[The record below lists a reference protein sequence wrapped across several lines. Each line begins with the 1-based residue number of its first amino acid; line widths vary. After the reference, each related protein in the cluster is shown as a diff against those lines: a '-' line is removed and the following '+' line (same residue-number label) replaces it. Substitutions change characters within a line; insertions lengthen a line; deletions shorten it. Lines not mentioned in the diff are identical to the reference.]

1 MQISGRA
8 PELSLEQREKRKMA
22 KRIIKA
28 IQPALEDAIRKES
41 ELNRQP
47 FEQELK
53 DLDVMLENSLLSAR
67 GSEIDSAER
76 AGDDTFE
83 KHEKMEVTES
93 TVHEVENAPDA
104 SAKLESQDETMEDPA
119 DEILPEVEG
128 TQPPATSSDPQ
139 AMDIDIPDGTS
150 ALPNADS
157 ATSLPIQP
165 PSETHPV
172 TMDGTP
178 AIPEQPDLPV
188 PDQVPE
194 APKVPLSPPILQ
206 SDQQHPLSQGG
217 IQWYMQPFDPIGTTI
232 HEERWTG
239 REVMRGLSEELSEL
253 DEDELKDLV
262 ADDELEESAAGADA
276 SGSGAQDNSGGEQ
289 GVKIHRTR
297 RRWRGFK

>member
-1 MQISGRA
+1 
-8 PELSLEQREKRKMA
+8 
-22 KRIIKA
+22 
-28 IQPALEDAIRKES
+28 
-41 ELNRQP
+41 
-47 FEQELK
+47 
-53 DLDVMLENSLLSAR
+53 
-67 GSEIDSAER
+67 
-76 AGDDTFE
+76 
-83 KHEKMEVTES
+83 
-93 TVHEVENAPDA
+93 
-104 SAKLESQDETMEDPA
+104 
-119 DEILPEVEG
+119 
-128 TQPPATSSDPQ
+128 
-139 AMDIDIPDGTS
+139 MDIDIPDGTS

-188 PDQVPE
+188 ADQVPE

-206 SDQQHPLSQGG
+206 GDQQHPLSQGG